1 MLEFILWKN
10 TAVNQTRGNHTM
22 KKLTTGKIWQ
32 FAAGQFG
39 WAMLSGIIS
48 NWLVYFYQPDEV
60 AISQGQTVFIP
71 QGLAILGIITVIG
84 GITALGRVFDAFTD
98 PMIASLS
105 DRCTSKNG
113 RRIPF
118 LKWASLPLALA
129 TVLVFWSPVN
139 EKSWINAAF
148 LLVMVL
154 AYYLFITAYCTP
166 YNALISELGHTQ
178 QERLNIST
186 AISFTFIAGTAVA
199 YLAPAI
205 WGIFVPALGRVG
217 AIRLT
222 FTVMAAV
229 AWLCMLV
236 PVFCIREKEY
246 VNTVPVQ
253 ESAFHSLAATFRNGE
268 FRKFVGSDIFYWI
281 ALTMFQTGLPF
292 FVTSLLKLP
301 ETMTTLYF
309 VGMTALSVLFYLPV
323 NKLTPK
329 FGKKRMLLFAFVM
342 FSTAFFYTG
351 FMGKIPFLSAAAQ
364 GFVLMVFAALPMAI
378 FGILPQAMVADIAE
392 SDSVTTGSNREGMFF
407 AARTF
412 AFKLGQSLSMLIF
425 TAVSTIG
432 TATGAGYRIAA
443 FGAALFCGIGA
454 VLLVFYN
461 ENKINAV
468 IAGTQN
474 GK

>member
-1 MLEFILWKN
+1 MEKYSRESSEGDH
-10 TAVNQTRGNHTM
+10 AM

-48 NWLVYFYQPDEV
+48 NWLVYFYQPDEA
-60 AISQGQTVFIP
+60 AISQGQSVFIP

-118 LKWASLPLALA
+118 LKWASFPLALA

-236 PVFCIREKEY
+236 PVFYIREKEY

-351 FMGKIPFLSAAAQ
+351 FMGKIPFLSASAQ

-432 TATGAGYRIAA
+432 TATGTGYRVAA

-468 IAGTQN
+468 IAGTQS

>member
-1 MLEFILWKN
+1 
-10 TAVNQTRGNHTM
+10 M
-22 KKLTTGKIWQ
+22 KRLTTGKIWQ

-48 NWLVYFYQPDEV
+48 NWLVYFYQPDEA

-139 EKSWINAAF
+139 EKSWINAVF

-222 FTVMAAV
+222 FTVMAAI

-329 FGKKRMLLFAFVM
+329 FGKKRMLLFAFLM

-432 TATGAGYRIAA
+432 TGTGTGYRVAA

-468 IAGTQN
+468 IAGRQS

>member
-1 MLEFILWKN
+1 
-10 TAVNQTRGNHTM
+10 M

-48 NWLVYFYQPDEV
+48 NWLVYFYQPDEA

-139 EKSWINAAF
+139 EKSWINAVF

-205 WGIFVPALGRVG
+205 WGIFVSALGRVG

-222 FTVMAAV
+222 FTVMAAI

-432 TATGAGYRIAA
+432 TGTGTGYRVAA

-468 IAGTQN
+468 IAGMQS

>member
-1 MLEFILWKN
+1 
-10 TAVNQTRGNHTM
+10 M

-32 FAAGQFG
+32 FAVGQFG

-48 NWLVYFYQPDEV
+48 NWLVYFYQPDEA

-118 LKWASLPLALA
+118 LKWASFPLALA

-139 EKSWINAAF
+139 EKSWINAVF

-166 YNALISELGHTQ
+166 YNAMISELGHTQ

-222 FTVMAAV
+222 FTVMAAI

-378 FGILPQAMVADIAE
+378 FGILPQAVVADIAQ
-392 SDSVTTGSNREGMFF
+392 SDSITSGSNREGMFY

-432 TATGAGYRIAA
+432 AGEGTGYRIAA
-443 FGAALFCGIGA
+443 FGAAVFCMVGGII
-454 VLLVFYN
+454 LVFYN
-461 ENKINAV
+461 EKKING
-468 IAGTQN
+468 IIG
-474 GK
+474 G

>member
-1 MLEFILWKN
+1 MKRL
-10 TAVNQTRGNHTM
+10 TM
-22 KKLTTGKIWQ
+22 GKIWQ

-48 NWLVYFYQPDEV
+48 NWLVYFYQPDEA

-139 EKSWINAAF
+139 EKSWINAVF

-222 FTVMAAV
+222 FTVIAAI

-432 TATGAGYRIAA
+432 TGTGTGYRVAA

-468 IAGTQN
+468 IAGMQS

>member
-1 MLEFILWKN
+1 
-10 TAVNQTRGNHTM
+10 M

-48 NWLVYFYQPDEV
+48 NWLVYFYQPDE
-60 AISQGQTVFIP
+60 ATISQGQTVFIP

-139 EKSWINAAF
+139 EKSWINAVF

-229 AWLCMLV
+229 AWICMLV

-432 TATGAGYRIAA
+432 TGTGTGYRIAA

-468 IAGTQN
+468 IAGTQS

>member
-1 MLEFILWKN
+1 
-10 TAVNQTRGNHTM
+10 M

-71 QGLAILGIITVIG
+71 QGLAILGVITVIG

-139 EKSWINAAF
+139 EKSWINAVF

-205 WGIFVPALGRVG
+205 WGIFVPTLGRVG

-222 FTVMAAV
+222 FTVMAAI

-392 SDSVTTGSNREGMFF
+392 SDSVTTSSNREGMFF

-432 TATGAGYRIAA
+432 TGTGTGYRVAA

-468 IAGTQN
+468 IAGMQS

>member
-1 MLEFILWKN
+1 
-10 TAVNQTRGNHTM
+10 M

-48 NWLVYFYQPDEV
+48 NWLVYFYQPDEA

-139 EKSWINAAF
+139 EKSWINAVF

-392 SDSVTTGSNREGMFF
+392 SDSVTNGSNREGMFF

>member
-1 MLEFILWKN
+1 
-10 TAVNQTRGNHTM
+10 M

-129 TVLVFWSPVN
+129 TVLVFWSPMN
-139 EKSWINAAF
+139 EKSWINAVF

-222 FTVMAAV
+222 FTVMAAI

-351 FMGKIPFLSAAAQ
+351 FMGKIPFLSAAVQ

-432 TATGAGYRIAA
+432 TGTGTGYRVAA

-468 IAGTQN
+468 IAGMQN

>member
-1 MLEFILWKN
+1 
-10 TAVNQTRGNHTM
+10 
-22 KKLTTGKIWQ
+22 
-32 FAAGQFG
+32 
-39 WAMLSGIIS
+39 
-48 NWLVYFYQPDEV
+48 
-60 AISQGQTVFIP
+60 
-71 QGLAILGIITVIG
+71 
-84 GITALGRVFDAFTD
+84 
-98 PMIASLS
+98 
-105 DRCTSKNG
+105 
-113 RRIPF
+113 
-118 LKWASLPLALA
+118 
-129 TVLVFWSPVN
+129 
-139 EKSWINAAF
+139 
-148 LLVMVL
+148 
-154 AYYLFITAYCTP
+154 
-166 YNALISELGHTQ
+166 
-178 QERLNIST
+178 
-186 AISFTFIAGTAVA
+186 
-199 YLAPAI
+199 
-205 WGIFVPALGRVG
+205 
-217 AIRLT
+217 
-222 FTVMAAV
+222 
-229 AWLCMLV
+229 
-236 PVFCIREKEY
+236 
-246 VNTVPVQ
+246 
-253 ESAFHSLAATFRNGE
+253 
-268 FRKFVGSDIFYWI
+268 
-281 ALTMFQTGLPF
+281 MFQTGLPF

-432 TATGAGYRIAA
+432 TGTGTGYRVAA

-468 IAGTQN
+468 IAGMQS

>member
-1 MLEFILWKN
+1 
-10 TAVNQTRGNHTM
+10 M

-48 NWLVYFYQPDEV
+48 NWLVYFYQPDEA

-105 DRCTSKNG
+105 DRCTLKNG

-139 EKSWINAAF
+139 EKSWINAVF

-229 AWLCMLV
+229 AWICMLV

>member
-1 MLEFILWKN
+1 
-10 TAVNQTRGNHTM
+10 M

-48 NWLVYFYQPDEV
+48 NWLVYFYQPDEA
-60 AISQGQTVFIP
+60 AISQGQIVFIP

-118 LKWASLPLALA
+118 LKWASFPLALA

-139 EKSWINAAF
+139 EKSWINAVF

-222 FTVMAAV
+222 FTVMAAI

-432 TATGAGYRIAA
+432 TGTGTGYRVAA

-461 ENKINAV
+461 ENKINVV
-468 IAGTQN
+468 IAGMQS

>member
-1 MLEFILWKN
+1 
-10 TAVNQTRGNHTM
+10 M

-48 NWLVYFYQPDEV
+48 NWLVYFYQPDEA

-118 LKWASLPLALA
+118 LKWASFPLALA

-139 EKSWINAAF
+139 EKSWINAVF

-323 NKLTPK
+323 NKLTSK
-329 FGKKRMLLFAFVM
+329 VGKKRMLLFAFVM

-351 FMGKIPFLSAAAQ
+351 FMGKIPFLSAAVQ

-474 GK
+474 AK

>member
-1 MLEFILWKN
+1 
-10 TAVNQTRGNHTM
+10 M
-22 KKLTTGKIWQ
+22 KKMTTGKIWQ

-48 NWLVYFYQPDEV
+48 NWLVYFYQPDET
-60 AISQGQTVFIP
+60 AIGQGQTVFIP
-71 QGLAILGIITVIG
+71 QGLAVLGIITVIG
-84 GITALGRVFDAFTD
+84 GITALGRIFDAFTD
-98 PMIASLS
+98 PMIASMS

-118 LKWASLPLALA
+118 LKWASLPLALS

-139 EKSWINAAF
+139 QKSWINAAF

-154 AYYLFITAYCTP
+154 AYYLCITAYCTP

-199 YLAPAI
+199 YLAPTI
-205 WGIFVPALGRVG
+205 WGAFIPAFGRIG

-222 FTVMAAV
+222 FTLMAAA
-229 AWLCMLV
+229 AWICMLI

-253 ESAFHSLAATFRNGE
+253 ESAFRSLAATFRNGE

-329 FGKKRMLLFAFVM
+329 FGKKRMLLFAFVL
-342 FSTAFFYTG
+342 FSIAFFYTG
-351 FMGKIPFLSAAAQ
+351 FMGKIPFLPETAQ
-364 GFVLMVFAALPMAI
+364 GFVLMIFAALPMAI
-378 FGILPQAMVADIAE
+378 FGILPQAMVADIAQ
-392 SDSVTTGSNREGMFF
+392 SDSITSGSNREGMFF

-432 TATGAGYRIAA
+432 TKAGTGYRIAA
-443 FGAALFCGIGA
+443 FGAAAFCGIGA
-454 VLLVFYN
+454 VLLIFYN
-461 ENKINAV
+461 EQKING
-468 IAGTQN
+468 IIEN
-474 GK
+474 GQKAEQAA

>member
-1 MLEFILWKN
+1 
-10 TAVNQTRGNHTM
+10 M

-48 NWLVYFYQPDEV
+48 NWLVYFYQPDEA

-139 EKSWINAAF
+139 EKSWINAVF

-222 FTVMAAV
+222 FTVMAAI

-323 NKLTPK
+323 NKLTPR

-432 TATGAGYRIAA
+432 TGTGTGTGYRVAA

-468 IAGTQN
+468 IAGMQS

>member
-1 MLEFILWKN
+1 
-10 TAVNQTRGNHTM
+10 M

-48 NWLVYFYQPDEV
+48 NWLVYFYQPDEA

-118 LKWASLPLALA
+118 LKWASLPLSLA

-139 EKSWINAAF
+139 EKSWINAVF

-222 FTVMAAV
+222 FTVMAAI

-432 TATGAGYRIAA
+432 TGTGTGYRVAA

-468 IAGTQN
+468 IAGMQS

>member
-1 MLEFILWKN
+1 
-10 TAVNQTRGNHTM
+10 M

-48 NWLVYFYQPDEV
+48 NWLVYFYQPDEA

-432 TATGAGYRIAA
+432 TATGTGYRIAA

-468 IAGTQN
+468 IAGTQS

>member
-1 MLEFILWKN
+1 
-10 TAVNQTRGNHTM
+10 M

-48 NWLVYFYQPDEV
+48 NWLVYFYQPDEA

-139 EKSWINAAF
+139 EKSWINAVF

-222 FTVMAAV
+222 FTVMAAI

-468 IAGTQN
+468 IAGTQS

>member
-1 MLEFILWKN
+1 
-10 TAVNQTRGNHTM
+10 M

-48 NWLVYFYQPDEV
+48 NWLVYFYQPDEA

-139 EKSWINAAF
+139 EKSWINAVF

-186 AISFTFIAGTAVA
+186 AISFTFIVGTAVA

-205 WGIFVPALGRVG
+205 WGIFVPALGRVE

-222 FTVMAAV
+222 FTIMAAV

-253 ESAFHSLAATFRNGE
+253 ESVFHSLAATFRNGE

-432 TATGAGYRIAA
+432 TGTGTGYRIAA

-474 GK
+474 AK

>member
-1 MLEFILWKN
+1 
-10 TAVNQTRGNHTM
+10 M

-48 NWLVYFYQPDEV
+48 NWLVYFYQPDEA
-60 AISQGQTVFIP
+60 AISQGQSVFIP

-222 FTVMAAV
+222 FTVMAAI

-301 ETMTTLYF
+301 EMMTTLYF

-468 IAGTQN
+468 IAGTQS

>member
-1 MLEFILWKN
+1 
-10 TAVNQTRGNHTM
+10 M

-48 NWLVYFYQPDEV
+48 NWLVYFYQPDEA
-60 AISQGQTVFIP
+60 AISQGQSVFIP

-129 TVLVFWSPVN
+129 TVLVFWSPLN
-139 EKSWINAAF
+139 EKSWINAVF

-432 TATGAGYRIAA
+432 TGTGVGYRIAA

>member
-1 MLEFILWKN
+1 
-10 TAVNQTRGNHTM
+10 M

-118 LKWASLPLALA
+118 LKWASFPLALA

-139 EKSWINAAF
+139 EKSWINAVF

-222 FTVMAAV
+222 FTVMAAI

-351 FMGKIPFLSAAAQ
+351 FMGKIPFLPAAAQ

-432 TATGAGYRIAA
+432 TGTGTGYRVAA

-468 IAGTQN
+468 IAGMQS

>member
-1 MLEFILWKN
+1 
-10 TAVNQTRGNHTM
+10 M

-48 NWLVYFYQPDEV
+48 NWLVYFYQPDEA

-139 EKSWINAAF
+139 EKSWINAVF

-222 FTVMAAV
+222 FTIMAAV

-468 IAGTQN
+468 IAGMQS

>member
-1 MLEFILWKN
+1 
-10 TAVNQTRGNHTM
+10 M

-48 NWLVYFYQPDEV
+48 NWLVYFYQPDEA

-129 TVLVFWSPVN
+129 TVLVFWSPVK
-139 EKSWINAAF
+139 EKSWINAVF

-222 FTVMAAV
+222 FTVMAAI

-432 TATGAGYRIAA
+432 TGTGTGYRVAA

-454 VLLVFYN
+454 VLLMFYN

-468 IAGTQN
+468 IAGMQS

>member
-1 MLEFILWKN
+1 
-10 TAVNQTRGNHTM
+10 M

-48 NWLVYFYQPDEV
+48 NWLVYFYQPDEA

-139 EKSWINAAF
+139 EKSWINAVF

-222 FTVMAAV
+222 FTVMAAA
-229 AWLCMLV
+229 AWICMLV

>member
-1 MLEFILWKN
+1 
-10 TAVNQTRGNHTM
+10 M

-48 NWLVYFYQPDEV
+48 NWLVYFYQPDEA

-139 EKSWINAAF
+139 EKSWINAVF

-205 WGIFVPALGRVG
+205 WGVFVPTLGRIG

-222 FTVMAAV
+222 FTAMAAI

-351 FMGKIPFLSAAAQ
+351 FMGKIPFLPAAAQ

-432 TATGAGYRIAA
+432 TGTGTGYRVAA

-468 IAGTQN
+468 IAGMQS

>member
-1 MLEFILWKN
+1 
-10 TAVNQTRGNHTM
+10 M

-48 NWLVYFYQPDEV
+48 NWLVYFYQPDEA

-222 FTVMAAV
+222 FTIMAAV

-432 TATGAGYRIAA
+432 TGTGTGYRVAA

-468 IAGTQN
+468 IAGMQS

>member
-1 MLEFILWKN
+1 
-10 TAVNQTRGNHTM
+10 M

-48 NWLVYFYQPDEV
+48 NWLVYFYQPDEA

-139 EKSWINAAF
+139 EKSWINAVF

-222 FTVMAAV
+222 FTIMAAV

-432 TATGAGYRIAA
+432 TATGTGYRIAA

>member
-1 MLEFILWKN
+1 
-10 TAVNQTRGNHTM
+10 M

-48 NWLVYFYQPDEV
+48 NWLVYFYQPDEA
-60 AISQGQTVFIP
+60 AISQGQSVFIP

-432 TATGAGYRIAA
+432 TGTGAGYRVAA

-468 IAGTQN
+468 IAGTQS

>member
-1 MLEFILWKN
+1 
-10 TAVNQTRGNHTM
+10 M

-48 NWLVYFYQPDEV
+48 NWLVYFYQPDEA

-432 TATGAGYRIAA
+432 TATGTGYRIAA

-454 VLLVFYN
+454 VLLMFYN

>member
-1 MLEFILWKN
+1 
-10 TAVNQTRGNHTM
+10 M

-48 NWLVYFYQPDEV
+48 NWLVYFYQPDEA

-71 QGLAILGIITVIG
+71 QGLAIFGIITVIG

-139 EKSWINAAF
+139 EKSWINAVF

-222 FTVMAAV
+222 FTVMAAI

-432 TATGAGYRIAA
+432 TGTGTGYRVAA

-468 IAGTQN
+468 IAGMQS

>member
-1 MLEFILWKN
+1 
-10 TAVNQTRGNHTM
+10 M

-48 NWLVYFYQPDEV
+48 NWLVYFYQPDEA
-60 AISQGQTVFIP
+60 AISQGQSVFIP

-222 FTVMAAV
+222 FTVMAAI

-329 FGKKRMLLFAFVM
+329 FGKKRVLLFAFVM

-432 TATGAGYRIAA
+432 TGTGTGYRVAA

-468 IAGTQN
+468 IAGMQS